1 MGPGGEGW
9 ERIMQEH
16 RDVIEQFF
24 RYVKSGERHR
34 VPELWSDDIVLHYG
48 GDNPVSGTYRGRAEV
63 GRAYRTMAELT
74 DGTFGVVELHDM
86 LASDDHVVVL
96 TRVGAERQGHR
107 LEWAGIDVYH
117 VADGRIQEIWIHVTD
132 QYAVDEF
139 LTR

>member
-1 MGPGGEGW
+1 
-9 ERIMQEH
+9 MQEDL
-16 RDVIEQFF
+16 DVIRQLF
-24 RYVKSGERHR
+24 RYAKSGERNR

-48 GDNPVSGTYRGRAEV
+48 GDNPVSGTHRGKAEV
-63 GRAYRTMAELT
+63 GSAYRTMAELT

-117 VADGRIQEIWIHVTD
+117 VADDRIQEIWIHVTD

-139 LTR
+139 LNR

>member
-1 MGPGGEGW
+1 MHEDL
-9 ERIMQEH
+9 
-16 RDVIEQFF
+16 DVIKQFF
-24 RYVKSGERHR
+24 SYAKSGERHR

-48 GDNPVSGTYRGRAEV
+48 GDNPISGTYRGRAEV
-63 GRAYRTMAELT
+63 GSAYRKMAELT

-96 TRVGAERQGHR
+96 ARVGAERQGHR
-107 LEWAGIDVYH
+107 LEWTGIDVYH

-139 LTR
+139 LNR